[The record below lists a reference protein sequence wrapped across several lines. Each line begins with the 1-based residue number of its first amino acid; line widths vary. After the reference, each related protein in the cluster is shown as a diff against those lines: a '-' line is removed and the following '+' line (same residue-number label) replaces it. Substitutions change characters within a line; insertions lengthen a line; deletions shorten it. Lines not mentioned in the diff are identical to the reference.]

1 MTLRDEII
9 SKCSPDLLALHDTN
23 AIANV
28 INSGRV
34 KPNKVE
40 IGNGTILE
48 VLGLSVGNALL
59 DIIYTD
65 SNFRHVKHLVEQG
78 RLTIDSPLI
87 LHWFRGRSNPWSV
100 PFLPKNRQIPY
111 VPWEWIQIRLMN
123 WKFVKSAGQI
133 METGYYDHNDTR

>member
-78 RLTIDSPLI
+78 RLTIDSPLVQGTVQSMVGTVLTQEQANTLCSMGMDPDPI
-87 LHWFRGRSNPWSV
+87 DELEIRKVCWSDNGDW
-100 PFLPKNRQIPY
+100 L
-111 VPWEWIQIRLMN
+111 L
-123 WKFVKSAGQI
+123 
-133 METGYYDHNDTR
+133 

>member
-65 SNFRHVKHLVEQG
+65 SNFRHVKPLVEQG
-78 RLTIDSPLI
+78 RLTIGSPLVQGTLQSMVGAVLTQEQANMLCSMRMDPDPI
-87 LHWFRGRSNPWSV
+87 DELEIRKVCWSDNGDW
-100 PFLPKNRQIPY
+100 L
-111 VPWEWIQIRLMN
+111 L
-123 WKFVKSAGQI
+123 
-133 METGYYDHNDTR
+133 

>member
-34 KPNKVE
+34 KPNKIE
-40 IGNGTILE
+40 IGNVTILE
-48 VLGLSVGNALL
+48 VLGLPVGNALL

-65 SNFRHVKHLVEQG
+65 SNFRHVKPLVEQG
-78 RLTIDSPLI
+78 RLTIGSPLVQGTI
-87 LHWFRGRSNPWSV
+87 QSMVGAVLTQEQANMLCSIGMDLDPIDELEIRKVCWSDNGDW
-100 PFLPKNRQIPY
+100 LI
-111 VPWEWIQIRLMN
+111 
-123 WKFVKSAGQI
+123 
-133 METGYYDHNDTR
+133 

>member
-65 SNFRHVKHLVEQG
+65 SNFRHVKPLVEQG
-78 RLTIDSPLI
+78 RLTIGSPLVQGTLQSMVGAVLTQEQANMLCSMGMGMDPDPI
-87 LHWFRGRSNPWSV
+87 DELEIRKVCWSDNGDW
-100 PFLPKNRQIPY
+100 L
-111 VPWEWIQIRLMN
+111 L
-123 WKFVKSAGQI
+123 
-133 METGYYDHNDTR
+133 